1 MKRLYF
7 LAAASVLALVLT
19 AGCGGGSG
27 GSSGGNGNGGG
38 GGGGNGA
45 TMIDASASNANP
57 TGFAF
62 QSPVTV
68 SSGAKVE
75 WVNQTAAPHGITW
88 DSQTPN
94 TSPGPPATV
103 ANFSGGTT
111 SAQVT
116 MPTVATQT
124 TYNYHCTVHGP
135 QMSGQIIVNP

>member
-1 MKRLYF
+1 MKRMF
-7 LAAASVLALVLT
+7 FVAFACALALALV

-27 GSSGGNGNGGG
+27 GSSGGTGGGG

-45 TMIDASASNANP
+45 TQIKVTTSNANP

-68 SSGAKVE
+68 SSGTVVE
-75 WVNQTAAPHGITW
+75 WVNQTGAPHGVTW
-88 DSQTPN
+88 DSQVPN

-103 ANFSGGTT
+103 PNFSAGTT
-111 SAQVT
+111 SSTAT
-116 MPTVATQT
+116 MPTVTTQT

-135 QMSGQIIVNP
+135 NMAGQIIVTP